1 MEVQRAQEARPAGP
15 LQRLLQEG
23 EFGLLSHTLILE
35 SNFFQVGR
43 HGEVL
48 NVSKRVQEVTM
59 GVAETGPATG
69 VPNVILM
76 AVPAAPP
83 AEGLELTRLLP
94 LQCVK
99 LAVYGRLQHCLRLR
113 FPTGR
118 KVYLQLC
125 PGPRAEEL
133 FLHWAAL
140 VTVLPVP
147 GEPSIHP
154 TPAGEPVPGGEACST
169 GVTQPE
175 VEAEVEVKVPATD
188 PSMGKIGT
196 TGEIAGMDEAPPAS
210 STPEVR
216 TDRGMSPGQ
225 GRRFRHSWN
234 PSLTLPSFPRTH
246 PMRPLQTPPDVEA
259 VSVSVARVIP
269 WQPVPG
275 RRQLKRRSHPLVG
288 VLLENGRS
296 GGEAV
301 ELPSRLPRQVML
313 TRRSLYGVGKENVM
327 LDLRLSLG
335 KGFLEAV
342 LRPTRSDAH
351 STVCTGYVPV

>member
-83 AEGLELTRLLP
+83 AEGMRCCRGGGGARHLPWVLTGFPHRLLP

-175 VEAEVEVKVPATD
+175 GGATQETEND
-188 PSMGKIGT
+188 SPPLKPT
-196 TGEIAGMDEAPPAS
+196 EWDETVAAHAGGL
-210 STPEVR
+210 R
-216 TDRGMSPGQ
+216 RGGA
-225 GRRFRHSWN
+225 G
-234 PSLTLPSFPRTH
+234 
-246 PMRPLQTPPDVEA
+246 
-259 VSVSVARVIP
+259 
-269 WQPVPG
+269 
-275 RRQLKRRSHPLVG
+275 
-288 VLLENGRS
+288 
-296 GGEAV
+296 
-301 ELPSRLPRQVML
+301 
-313 TRRSLYGVGKENVM
+313 
-327 LDLRLSLG
+327 
-335 KGFLEAV
+335 
-342 LRPTRSDAH
+342 
-351 STVCTGYVPV
+351 CT

>member
-1 MEVQRAQEARPAGP
+1 MRCCRGGGVSPDVGCSLAQGARHLPW
-15 LQRLLQEG
+15 
-23 EFGLLSHTLILE
+23 
-35 SNFFQVGR
+35 
-43 HGEVL
+43 VL
-48 NVSKRVQEVTM
+48 
-59 GVAETGPATG
+59 TGFPH
-69 VPNVILM
+69 
-76 AVPAAPP
+76 
-83 AEGLELTRLLP
+83 RLLP

-196 TGEIAGMDEAPPAS
+196 TGEIAGTDEAPPAS

-275 RRQLKRRSHPLVG
+275 RRQLKRRSHPLVRSWPPEPESSSWSRLAPCPEPGSTLWSRAASYLHVLLYALQVG

-296 GGEAV
+296 GGEAA

-313 TRRSLYGVGKENVM
+313 TRHSLYGVGKENVM